1 MISIWEWIRFFG
13 AAVLMLFGVFVF
25 LSGIWGV
32 FRFRFA
38 LNRMH
43 AAGMI
48 DTMGFGLCSLAMAVF
63 FGLSWTSLKLI
74 LAVVIL
80 WCASP
85 VSSHLIGRLVVATEE
100 RLEDHMEVRGK

>member
-1 MISIWEWIRFFG
+1 MGEWLRFAIVAVLLCGGVFMILAGVFG
-13 AAVLMLFGVFVF
+13 AA
-25 LSGIWGV
+25 
-32 FRFRFA
+32 RFRFA

-63 FGLSWTSLKLI
+63 FGLSWTSLKLL

>member
-1 MISIWEWIRFFG
+1 MFEWLRFG
-13 AAVLMLFGVFVF
+13 AVAALLAGGVFMVCA
-25 LSGIWGV
+25 GV
-32 FRFRFA
+32 FGACRFRFV

-48 DTMGFGLCSLAMAVF
+48 DTMGFGLCSLAMALY
-63 FGLSWTSLKLI
+63 FGLDWTSLKLI
-74 LAVVIL
+74 LAVALL